1 MHIRTPRAADLAAL
15 ALLAACAD
23 QPTAPGTPS
32 APNAV
37 PAFAVSP
44 SGATLVSNTV
54 KYSDG
59 GLKATSARAGSAAIT
74 AQALIGS
81 DNVTELRVTSSAAS
95 GGGAAGRLDKVKTK
109 AFDWNDEQ
117 IFTRT
122 HTGTGGPTLVQS
134 YPDLAWGSRL
144 QVQANVSGI
153 DPSRTDVVEAAVPVL
168 LRPDLSVGFWWT
180 PRARVGEPTVLEA
193 TVYEANGQVGAR
205 ADCVLYVDGAEVDRS
220 AGMWVDAGG
229 LVTCAFT
236 HRFTAEGTRFVE
248 VAVEN
253 VNPGDWSTD
262 NNRAGRTVVV
272 VAADNHFE
280 SASATDHSFETRSSY
295 TYEWADRVSGNNGQ
309 YANSFNH
316 LSRQQYASAYGSS
329 SIGFSGPFTVTASQV
344 SGGQTVHSAV
354 FEMPDVVEGDYSC
367 RSWFDGAAGVF
378 FYVCTGDFGVFEQT
392 TFRYDHQAGSVTYHS
407 TEYSRQWDAY
417 TGTEYVYNFNSSDT
431 GTTGT
436 FFPLGADYGFRLR
449 FAGADKAFESNVTFP
464 LTASE
469 TVVHDNPNSCYLY
482 DDPSYYVKSCS
493 QYFARQTGA
502 IGYWPP
508 FNF

>member
-1 MHIRTPRAADLAAL
+1 MHIRSPHAAALAAL

-23 QPTAPGTPS
+23 QPTAPGARS
-32 APNAV
+32 APNGA

-44 SGATLVSNTV
+44 SGATLVANSV
-54 KYSDG
+54 KYSDTG
-59 GLKATSARAGSAAIT
+59 QKPTSARAGSAAIT

-81 DNVTELRVTSSAAS
+81 DNVTELRVTASAAD
-95 GGGAAGRLDKVKTK
+95 GGDADAQLEKVKAK
-109 AFDWNDEQ
+109 AFDLNDEQ
-117 IFTRT
+117 IFTRN
-122 HTGTGGPTLVQS
+122 HVGTGGATVVTT
-134 YPDLAWGSRL
+134 YPDLAWGSKL

-153 DPSRTDVVEAAVPVL
+153 DPSRTDVVEATVPVL

-193 TVYEANGQVGAR
+193 VVYEANGQVGAR
-205 ADCVLYVDGAEVDRS
+205 ADCVLYVDGAAVDRS
-220 AGMWVDAGG
+220 AGIWVDAGG

-236 HRFTAEGTRFVE
+236 HRFTAEGSRFVE

-295 TYEWADRVSGNNGQ
+295 NYTWADRVSGNNGE

-354 FEMPDVVEGDYSC
+354 FQMDDVVEGNYSC

-378 FYVCTGDFGVFEQT
+378 FYVCTADFGAFEQT
-392 TFRYDHQAGSVTYHS
+392 MFRYDHQAGSVTYHS

-417 TGTEYVYNFNSSDT
+417 TGTEYVYNFNGSGS

-436 FFPLGADYGFRLR
+436 FFQLGGDYGFRLR
-449 FAGADKAFESNVTFP
+449 FSGADKSFESNVTFP

-469 TVVHDNPNSCYLY
+469 TVQEFPPSCYTY
-482 DDPSYYVKSCS
+482 DDPSYYVNSCS
-493 QYFARQTGA
+493 TYFSRMTGV

-508 FNF
+508 FSF